1 MLSAESLF
9 LQPNSPMSRKYLTLL
24 FPFLL
29 TACADTA
36 DTDGLNRSSWNAD
49 STGYVALNIC
59 LPATG
64 GAGMRASSDGT
75 LTEGEKKEYAVNDAT
90 LILFAGNNEEEALFE
105 GAYMVPARFT
115 TDGGTSQVTVSSR
128 VTRKIRQVENGNVY
142 AYVILNGIGAGVVD
156 TEDGAATDDIQHTA
170 LTVKTKDGTV
180 TLSRQTPVTFR
191 KFLQYVTDATD
202 TRRGFLMTNAPLY
215 NTAAGTNTV
224 QTLSRIAPDRIKLTP
239 EEAEGEAATEV
250 YVERVMAKVSLVD
263 GRDKAK
269 RQYSVTNDAGH
280 TTTYKVELKNWVL
293 DNTNR
298 SAYLTRH
305 ATTADFKT
313 WAGLKNV
320 KAAATRFIGAM
331 PVATTGDYKTFV
343 RTHWAKDVNYD
354 KNVHPADM
362 SRLGD
367 GNEAAVNGALGSDNP
382 QYCFENTFDVERM
395 TVDNTTRAILAA
407 QFVEDGKTTPADLY
421 LYDNDTTTL
430 ANAANMKADI
440 TAAINAMAVVKAR
453 GKATDLTFEE
463 VNAHLKRVKSFTI
476 GSVSY
481 TADATDAAVLKVFN
495 PVYSNIG
502 DINIYKDGMVYYQI
516 RVKHFGDDLTP
527 WNRGEAKVTT
537 TDTYPVVNRD
547 ANYLGRY
554 GILRNNWYELNVATV
569 NRLGYP
575 AIPPL
580 TDKPDDLLNEYISVK
595 VNIQPWVKKG
605 KEIVLQ

>member
-1 MLSAESLF
+1 
-9 LQPNSPMSRKYLTLL
+9 MSHKYLTLL

-29 TACADTA
+29 TACADT
-36 DTDGLNRSSWNAD
+36 DGLNGSSWNAD

-64 GAGMRASSDGT
+64 GAGMRASSSDGT
-75 LTEGEKKEYAVNDAT
+75 LTDGEKKEYAVNDAT
-90 LILFAGNNEEEALFE
+90 LVLFAGNNEEEALFE

-115 TDGGTSQVTVSSR
+115 TNGSTSQVTVSSR
-128 VTRKIRQVENGNVY
+128 VTRKIRQVEHGNVY
-142 AYVILNGIGAGVVD
+142 AYVILNGIGVGVVD
-156 TEDGAATDDIQHTA
+156 TEDGAATDDVQHTA

-180 TLSRQTPVTFR
+180 TLSRQAPVTFR

-215 NTAAGTNTV
+215 DKGTNTV
-224 QTLSRIAPDRIKLTP
+224 QTLSLIDPGRIKLTP

-263 GRDKAK
+263 GRDAAK
-269 RQYSVTNDAGH
+269 CQYSVTNDEGH
-280 TTTYKVELKNWVL
+280 KTTYNVELKNWVL

-305 ATTADFKT
+305 ATTADFTT

-320 KAAATRFIGAM
+320 KANATRFIGATA
-331 PVATTGDYKTFV
+331 VATTGDYQNFV

-354 KNVHPADM
+354 KNVHPTDIN
-362 SRLGD
+362 RLSD

-395 TVDNTTRAILAA
+395 TIDNTTRAILAA
-407 QFVEDGKTTPADLY
+407 QFVEEGKASADLY

-430 ANAANMKADI
+430 ANAANMTDDI
-440 TAAINAMAVVKAR
+440 TDAINAMEVVKAR
-453 GKATDLTFEE
+453 GTATDLTFEE
-463 VNAHLKRVKSFTI
+463 VNAHLRRVKSFTI

-481 TADATDAAVLKVFN
+481 AADATDAAVLKVFN
-495 PVYSNIG
+495 TVYSNIG

-554 GILRNNWYELNVATV
+554 GILRNNWYELSVATV

>member
-1 MLSAESLF
+1 
-9 LQPNSPMSRKYLTLL
+9 MSRKYLTLL

-29 TACADTA
+29 TACADNA
-36 DTDGLNRSSWNAD
+36 DTDGLNKSLWNAD

-64 GAGMRASSDGT
+64 GAGMRATSSDGT

-90 LILFAGNNEEEALFE
+90 LVLFAGNNEEEALFE

-156 TEDGAATDDIQHTA
+156 TEDGAATDDVQHTA

-191 KFLQYVTDATD
+191 KFQQYVTDATD
-202 TRRGFLMTNAPLY
+202 TRHGFLMTNAPLY

-224 QTLSRIAPDRIKLTP
+224 QTLSLIAPERIKLTP
-239 EEAEGEAATEV
+239 EEAREAATEV

-263 GRDKAK
+263 GREATK
-269 RQYSVTNDAGH
+269 RQYSVTNDAGT
-280 TTTYKVELKNWVL
+280 TTTYHVELKNWVL

-320 KAAATRFIGAM
+320 KAAATRFIGAT
-331 PVATTGDYKTFV
+331 PVATTGDYRTFV

-354 KNVHPADM
+354 KNVHPAG
-362 SRLGD
+362 RLGD
-367 GNEAAVNGALGSDNP
+367 GNEAAVNGALGTDNP

-395 TVDNTTRAILAA
+395 TIDNTTRAILAA
-407 QFVEDGKTTPADLY
+407 QFVENGKKPADLY

-430 ANAANMKADI
+430 ANTANMTADI
-440 TAAINAMAVVKAR
+440 MAAINAMEVVKAR
-453 GKATDLTFEE
+453 GTASDVAFEE

-476 GSVSY
+476 GGVSY
-481 TADATDAAVLKVFN
+481 AANATDAAVLKVFN
-495 PVYSNIG
+495 TVYSNIG

-580 TDKPDDLLNEYISVK
+580 TDKPDDLLNEYISVI

>member
-1 MLSAESLF
+1 
-9 LQPNSPMSRKYLTLL
+9 MSHKYLTLL

-29 TACADTA
+29 TACADT
-36 DTDGLNRSSWNAD
+36 DGLSGSSWNAD

-75 LTEGEKKEYAVNDAT
+75 LTDGEKKEYAVNDAT

-115 TDGGTSQVTVSSR
+115 TNGGTSQVTVSSR

-170 LTVKTKDGTV
+170 LTVRTKDGTV

-191 KFLQYVTDATD
+191 KFQQYVTDATD

-215 NTAAGTNTV
+215 DKGTNTV
-224 QTLSRIAPDRIKLTP
+224 QTLSRIAPNRIKLTP
-239 EEAEGEAATEV
+239 EEAEREDATEV

-263 GRDKAK
+263 GRNDSK
-269 RQYSVTNDAGH
+269 RQSSVTNDAG
-280 TTTYKVELKNWVL
+280 TKTTYNVTLKNWVL

-313 WAGLKNV
+313 WAGLQNV
-320 KAAATRFIGAM
+320 KAAATRFVGATT
-331 PVATTGDYKTFV
+331 VATTGDYQKFV

-354 KNVHPADM
+354 KNVRPADM

-367 GNEAAVNGALGSDNP
+367 GNEAAVNGALGADNP

-395 TVDNTTRAILAA
+395 TIDNTTRAILAA
-407 QFVEDGKTTPADLY
+407 QFVEDGKAPADLY

-430 ANAANMKADI
+430 ANVANMKADI
-440 TAAINAMAVVKAR
+440 TAAINAMEVVKAR
-453 GKATDLTFEE
+453 GTATNLTFEA

-481 TADATDAAVLKVFN
+481 AADATDAAILKVFN
-495 PVYSNIG
+495 TVYSNIG

-595 VNIQPWVKKG
+595 VIIQPWVKKG

>member
-1 MLSAESLF
+1 
-9 LQPNSPMSRKYLTLL
+9 MSHKYLTLL

-29 TACADTA
+29 TACADT
-36 DTDGLNRSSWNAD
+36 DGLNNGPSWNAD

-64 GAGMRASSDGT
+64 GAGMRATSDGE

-90 LILFAGNNEEEALFE
+90 LVLFAGNNEEEALFE

-115 TDGGTSQVTVSSR
+115 TNGSTSQITVSSR
-128 VTRKIRQVENGNVY
+128 VTRKIRQVEHGNVY
-142 AYVILNGIGAGVVD
+142 AYVILNGIGTGVVD

-191 KFLQYVTDATD
+191 KFQQYVTDATD
-202 TRRGFLMTNAPLY
+202 TRHGFLMTNAPLY

-224 QTLSRIAPDRIKLTP
+224 QTLSLIAPERIKLTP
-239 EEAEGEAATEV
+239 EEAEREAATEV

-263 GRDKAK
+263 GRDATK
-269 RQYSVTNDAGH
+269 RQYSVTNDAGL
-280 TTTYKVELKNWVL
+280 TTTYNVELKNWVL

-313 WAGLKNV
+313 WAGLQNV
-320 KAAATRFIGAM
+320 KAAATRFIGAT
-331 PVATTGDYKTFV
+331 PVGTGDYQKFV

-354 KNVHPADM
+354 KNHPADM

-367 GNEAAVNGALGSDNP
+367 GNEAAVNGALGTDNP

-395 TVDNTTRAILAA
+395 TINNTTRAILAA
-407 QFVEDGKTTPADLY
+407 QFVEVGKAPADLY

-430 ANAANMKADI
+430 ANTANMKADI
-440 TAAINAMAVVKAR
+440 TAAINAMEVVKAR
-453 GKATDLTFEE
+453 GTATDLTFEE
-463 VNAHLKRVKSFTI
+463 VNAHLQRVKSFTI
-476 GSVSY
+476 GGVSY
-481 TADATDAAVLKVFN
+481 AANATDAAVLKVFN
-495 PVYSNIG
+495 TVYSNIG
-502 DINIYKDGMVYYQI
+502 DINIYKDGMAYYQI

-580 TDKPDDLLNEYISVK
+580 TDKPDDLLNEYISVI

>member
-1 MLSAESLF
+1 
-9 LQPNSPMSRKYLTLL
+9 MSHKYLTFL

-29 TACADTA
+29 TACADT
-36 DTDGLNRSSWNAD
+36 DGLNNGSSWNAD

-75 LTEGEKKEYAVNDAT
+75 LTDGEKKEYAVNDAT
-90 LILFAGNNEEEALFE
+90 LVLFAGNNEEEALFE

-115 TDGGTSQVTVSSR
+115 TDGSSSQVTVSSR
-128 VTRKIRQVENGNVY
+128 VTRKIRQVEHGNVY
-142 AYVILNGIGAGVVD
+142 AYVILNGISTGVVD

-191 KFLQYVTDATD
+191 KFQQYVIDATD
-202 TRRGFLMTNAPLY
+202 TRHGFLMTNAPLY
-215 NTAAGTNTV
+215 NTAAGTHTV
-224 QTLSRIAPDRIKLTP
+224 QTLSLIAPERIKLTP

-263 GRDKAK
+263 GRDAAK
-269 RQYSVTNDAGH
+269 RQYSVTNDAGR
-280 TTTYKVELKNWVL
+280 TTTYNVELKNWVL

-298 SAYLTRH
+298 STYLTRH

-313 WAGLKNV
+313 WAGLENV
-320 KAAATRFIGAM
+320 KANATRFIGATA
-331 PVATTGDYKTFV
+331 VATTGDYQTFV

-354 KNVHPADM
+354 KDVHPM

-367 GNEAAVNGALGSDNP
+367 GNEAAVNGALGADNP

-395 TVDNTTRAILAA
+395 TIDNTTRAILAA
-407 QFVEDGKTTPADLY
+407 QFVENGKKPADLY

-430 ANAANMKADI
+430 ANTANMKADI

-453 GKATDLTFEE
+453 GTATDVTFEE
-463 VNAHLKRVKSFTI
+463 VNAHLWHVKSFTI
-476 GSVSY
+476 GGVSY
-481 TADATDAAVLKVFN
+481 AANATDAAVLKVFN
-495 PVYSNIG
+495 TVYSNIG
-502 DINIYKDGMVYYQI
+502 DINIYKDGMAYYQI

-580 TDKPDDLLNEYISVK
+580 TDKPDDLLNEYISVI

>member
-1 MLSAESLF
+1 
-9 LQPNSPMSRKYLTLL
+9 MSHKYLTFL

-29 TACADTA
+29 TACADT
-36 DTDGLNRSSWNAD
+36 DGLNNGPSWNAD

-75 LTEGEKKEYAVNDAT
+75 LTDGEKKEYAVNDAT
-90 LILFAGNNEEEALFE
+90 LVLFAGNNEEEALFE
-105 GAYMVPARFT
+105 GAYMVPARFS
-115 TDGGTSQVTVSSR
+115 TDGSSSQITVSSR
-128 VTRKIRQVENGNVY
+128 VTRKIRQVEHGNVY
-142 AYVILNGIGAGVVD
+142 AYVILNGIGTGVVD

-191 KFLQYVTDATD
+191 KFQQYVTDATD
-202 TRRGFLMTNAPLY
+202 TRNGFLMTNAPLY

-224 QTLSRIAPDRIKLTP
+224 QTLSLIAPNRIKLTP
-239 EEAEGEAATEV
+239 EEAEREAATEV

-263 GRDKAK
+263 GRDAAK

-280 TTTYKVELKNWVL
+280 KTTYNVELKNWVL

-298 SAYLTRH
+298 STYLTRH

-320 KAAATRFIGAM
+320 KADATRFIGAT
-331 PVATTGDYKTFV
+331 PVGTGDYRTFV

-354 KNVHPADM
+354 YDKNVYPADM
-362 SRLGD
+362 NRLDD
-367 GNEAAVNGALGSDNP
+367 GNEAAVNGALGADNP

-395 TVDNTTRAILAA
+395 TIDNTTRAILAA
-407 QFVEDGKTTPADLY
+407 QFVEEGKKPADLY

-430 ANAANMKADI
+430 ANAANMTADI
-440 TAAINAMAVVKAR
+440 TAAINAMEVVKAR
-453 GKATDLTFEE
+453 GTATNLTFEE
-463 VNAHLKRVKSFTI
+463 VNAHLQRVKSFTI
-476 GSVSY
+476 GGESY
-481 TADATDAAVLKVFN
+481 AANATDAAVLKVFN
-495 PVYSNIG
+495 TVYSNIG
-502 DINIYKDGMVYYQI
+502 DINIYKDGMAYYQI

-580 TDKPDDLLNEYISVK
+580 TDKPDDLLNEYISVI

>member
-1 MLSAESLF
+1 
-9 LQPNSPMSRKYLTLL
+9 MSHKYLTLL

-29 TACADTA
+29 TACADT
-36 DTDGLNRSSWNAD
+36 DGLSGSSWNAD

-64 GAGMRASSDGT
+64 GAGMRAATSDGE

-90 LILFAGNNEEEALFE
+90 LVLFAGNNEEEALFE

-115 TDGGTSQVTVSSR
+115 TNGSTSQVTVSSR
-128 VTRKIRQVENGNVY
+128 VTRKIRQVERGNVY

-156 TEDGAATDDIQHTA
+156 TEDGAATDDVQHTA

-180 TLSRQTPVTFR
+180 TLSRQAPVTFR
-191 KFLQYVTDATD
+191 KFQQYVTDATD
-202 TRRGFLMTNAPLY
+202 TRHGFLMTNAPLY
-215 NTAAGTNTV
+215 NTAAGTHTV
-224 QTLSRIAPDRIKLTP
+224 QTLSLIAPNRIKLTP
-239 EEAEGEAATEV
+239 EEAEREAATEV

-263 GRDKAK
+263 GRDATK
-269 RQYSVTNDAGH
+269 RQYSVTNDASH
-280 TTTYKVELKNWVL
+280 KTTTYNVELKSWVL

-313 WAGLKNV
+313 WAELKNV
-320 KAAATRFIGAM
+320 KANATRFVGAT
-331 PVATTGDYKTFV
+331 PVATSGDYQKFF

-354 KNVHPADM
+354 NNVHPTDIN
-362 SRLGD
+362 RLSD
-367 GNEAAVNGALGSDNP
+367 GNEAAVNGALGIDKP

-395 TVDNTTRAILAA
+395 TIDNTTRAILAA
-407 QFVEDGKTTPADLY
+407 QFVEEGKASADLY

-430 ANAANMKADI
+430 ANVANMTDDI
-440 TAAINAMAVVKAR
+440 TAAINAMEVVKAR
-453 GKATDLTFEE
+453 GTATDLIFEE

-476 GSVSY
+476 DGDSY
-481 TADATDAAVLKVFN
+481 AADATDANVLKVFN
-495 PVYSNIG
+495 TVYSNIG

>member
-1 MLSAESLF
+1 M
-9 LQPNSPMSRKYLTLL
+9 PHKYLTLL

-29 TACADTA
+29 TACADT
-36 DTDGLNRSSWNAD
+36 DGLSGSSWNAD

-64 GAGMRASSDGT
+64 GAGMRATSDGT
-75 LTEGEKKEYAVNDAT
+75 LTDGEKKEYAVNDAT
-90 LILFAGNNEEEALFE
+90 LVLFAGNNEEEALFE
-105 GAYMVPARFT
+105 GAYIVPARFT
-115 TDGGTSQVTVSSR
+115 TNGSTSQVTVSSR
-128 VTRKIRQVENGNVY
+128 VTRKIRQVEQGNVY

-156 TEDGAATDDIQHTA
+156 TEDGAATDDVQHTA
-170 LTVKTKDGTV
+170 LTVRTKDGTV
-180 TLSRQTPVTFR
+180 TLSRQAPVTFR

-215 NTAAGTNTV
+215 DKGTNTV
-224 QTLSRIAPDRIKLTP
+224 QTLSLIDPGRIKLTP

-263 GRDKAK
+263 GRDAAK
-269 RQYSVTNDAGH
+269 RQYSVTNDAG
-280 TTTYKVELKNWVL
+280 TKTTYHVTLKNWVL

-320 KAAATRFIGAM
+320 KAAATRFVGAT
-331 PVATTGDYKTFV
+331 PVATTGDYQKFV

-354 KNVHPADM
+354 MNVHPTDIN
-362 SRLGD
+362 RLSD

-407 QFVEDGKTTPADLY
+407 QFVEDGKAAADLY

-430 ANAANMKADI
+430 ANVANMKADI

-453 GKATDLTFEE
+453 GTATDLIFEA

-481 TADATDAAVLKVFN
+481 AADATDAAVLKVFN
-495 PVYSNIG
+495 TVYSNIG
-502 DINIYKDGMVYYQI
+502 DINIYKNGMVYYQI

>member
-1 MLSAESLF
+1 
-9 LQPNSPMSRKYLTLL
+9 MSHKYLTLL

-29 TACADTA
+29 TACV
-36 DTDGLNRSSWNAD
+36 DTDGLNRSLWNAD

-75 LTEGEKKEYAVNDAT
+75 LTDGEKKEYAVNDAT
-90 LILFAGNNEEEALFE
+90 LVLFAGNNEEEALFE

-115 TDGGTSQVTVSSR
+115 TDGSTSQITVSSR
-128 VTRKIRQVENGNVY
+128 VTRKIRQVETGNVY

-180 TLSRQTPVTFR
+180 TLSRQAPVTFR

-215 NTAAGTNTV
+215 NNAAGTNTV
-224 QTLSRIAPDRIKLTP
+224 QTLSLIAPERIKLTP

-263 GRDKAK
+263 GRVAAK
-269 RQYSVTNDAGH
+269 QQYSVTNDAG
-280 TTTYKVELKNWVL
+280 TKTTYHVTLKSWVL

-320 KAAATRFIGAM
+320 TADATRFVGAT

-354 KNVHPADM
+354 KNVHPTDIN
-362 SRLGD
+362 RLSDGD
-367 GNEAAVNGALGSDNP
+367 EAAVNGALGSDNP

-407 QFVEDGKTTPADLY
+407 QFVEDGKAAADLY

-430 ANAANMKADI
+430 ANAATMTDDI
-440 TAAINAMAVVKAR
+440 TAAINAMEVVKAR
-453 GKATDLTFEE
+453 GTATDLIFEE
-463 VNAHLKRVKSFTI
+463 VNAHLWRVKSFTI
-476 GSVSY
+476 DGDSY
-481 TADATDAAVLKVFN
+481 TADATDAAILKVFN
-495 PVYSNIG
+495 TVYSNIG
-502 DINIYKDGMVYYQI
+502 DINIYKNGMVYYQI

-580 TDKPDDLLNEYISVK
+580 TDKPDDLLNEYISVI

>member
-1 MLSAESLF
+1 MF
-9 LQPNSPMSRKYLTLL
+9 HKYLTFL

-29 TACADTA
+29 TACADT
-36 DTDGLNRSSWNAD
+36 DGLNNGPSWNAD

-75 LTEGEKKEYAVNDAT
+75 LTDGEKKEYAVNDAT
-90 LILFAGNNEEEALFE
+90 LVLFAGNNEEEALFE
-105 GAYMVPARFT
+105 GAYMVPARFS
-115 TDGGTSQVTVSSR
+115 TDGSSSQVTVSSR
-128 VTRKIRQVENGNVY
+128 VTRKIRQVEHGNVY
-142 AYVILNGIGAGVVD
+142 AYVILNGISTGVVD

-191 KFLQYVTDATD
+191 KFQQYVTDATD
-202 TRRGFLMTNAPLY
+202 TRHGFLMTNAPLY
-215 NTAAGTNTV
+215 NTAAGTHTV
-224 QTLSRIAPDRIKLTP
+224 QTLSLIAPERIKLTP
-239 EEAEGEAATEV
+239 EEAREAATEV

-263 GRDKAK
+263 GRDAAK

-280 TTTYKVELKNWVL
+280 KTTYHVELKNWVL

-320 KAAATRFIGAM
+320 KADATPRFIGATT
-331 PVATTGDYKTFV
+331 VATTGDYRTFV

-354 KNVHPADM
+354 NVYPADM

-367 GNEAAVNGALGSDNP
+367 GNEAAVNGALGTDNP

-395 TVDNTTRAILAA
+395 TIDNTTRAILAA
-407 QFVEDGKTTPADLY
+407 QFVENGKKPADLY

-430 ANAANMKADI
+430 ANTTNMTADI
-440 TAAINAMAVVKAR
+440 TAAINAMEVVKAR
-453 GKATDLTFEE
+453 GTASDVAFEE
-463 VNAHLKRVKSFTI
+463 VNAHLRRVKSFTI
-476 GSVSY
+476 GGVPY
-481 TADATDAAVLKVFN
+481 AANATDAAILKVFN
-495 PVYSNIG
+495 TVYSNIG
-502 DINIYKDGMVYYQI
+502 DINIYKDGMAYYQI

-580 TDKPDDLLNEYISVK
+580 TDKPDDLLNEYISVI

>member
-1 MLSAESLF
+1 
-9 LQPNSPMSRKYLTLL
+9 MSRKYLTLL

-29 TACADTA
+29 TACADNA
-36 DTDGLNRSSWNAD
+36 DTDGLNKSLWNAD

-64 GAGMRASSDGT
+64 GAGMRATSSDGI

-90 LILFAGNNEEEALFE
+90 LVLFAGNNEEEALFE

-128 VTRKIRQVENGNVY
+128 VTRKIRQVEHGNVY
-142 AYVILNGIGAGVVD
+142 AYAILNGIGAGVVD
-156 TEDGAATDDIQHTA
+156 TEDGAATDDVQHTA

-180 TLSRQTPVTFR
+180 TLSRQAPVTFR

-224 QTLSRIAPDRIKLTP
+224 QTLSLIAPDRIKLTP
-239 EEAEGEAATEV
+239 EEAESEAATEV

-263 GRDKAK
+263 GRDHSK
-269 RQYSVTNDAGH
+269 RQYSVTNDAGT
-280 TTTYKVELKNWVL
+280 TTTYHVELKSWVL

-313 WAGLKNV
+313 WAGLQNV
-320 KAAATRFIGAM
+320 KAAATRFIGAT
-331 PVATTGDYKTFV
+331 PVGTGDYQKFV

-354 KNVHPADM
+354 KNVHSTDIN
-362 SRLGD
+362 RLSD
-367 GNEAAVNGALGSDNP
+367 GNEAAVNGALGANNP

-395 TVDNTTRAILAA
+395 TINNTTRAILAA
-407 QFVEDGKTTPADLY
+407 QFVEEGKKPADLY

-430 ANAANMKADI
+430 ANAANMTPDI
-440 TAAINAMAVVKAR
+440 TAAINAMEVVKAR
-453 GKATDLTFEE
+453 GTATDLIFEE
-463 VNAHLKRVKSFTI
+463 VNAHLRRVKSFTI
-476 GSVSY
+476 GDVSY
-481 TADATDAAVLKVFN
+481 AANATDAAVLKVFN
-495 PVYSNIG
+495 TVYSNIG

-580 TDKPDDLLNEYISVK
+580 TDKPDDLLNEYISVI

>member
-1 MLSAESLF
+1 
-9 LQPNSPMSRKYLTLL
+9 MSHKYLTLL

-29 TACADTA
+29 TACADT
-36 DTDGLNRSSWNAD
+36 DGLSGSSWNAD

-75 LTEGEKKEYAVNDAT
+75 LTDGEKKEYAVNDAT
-90 LILFAGNNEEEALFE
+90 LVLFAGNNEEEALFE

-128 VTRKIRQVENGNVY
+128 VTRKIRQVEHGNVY
-142 AYVILNGIGAGVVD
+142 AYVILNGIGTGVVD

-170 LTVKTKDGTV
+170 LTVRTKDGTV

-202 TRRGFLMTNAPLY
+202 TRHGFLMTNAPLY

-224 QTLSRIAPDRIKLTP
+224 QTLSLIAPDRIKLTP

-263 GRDKAK
+263 GRNDSK
-269 RQYSVTNDAGH
+269 RQYSVTNDAGKK
-280 TTTYKVELKNWVL
+280 TYNVTLKNWVL

-313 WAGLKNV
+313 WAGLQNV
-320 KAAATRFIGAM
+320 KAAATRFVGVT
-331 PVATTGDYKTFV
+331 PVATTGDYQKFV

-354 KNVHPADM
+354 KNVYPADM

-367 GNEAAVNGALGSDNP
+367 GNEAAVNGALGTDNP

-395 TVDNTTRAILAA
+395 TIDNTTRAILAA
-407 QFVEDGKTTPADLY
+407 QFVEDGKAAADLY

-430 ANAANMKADI
+430 ANAANMTDDI
-440 TAAINAMAVVKAR
+440 TDAINAMAVVKAR
-453 GKATDLTFEE
+453 GTATNLIFEA

-476 GSVSY
+476 DGDSY

-495 PVYSNIG
+495 TVYSNIG
-502 DINIYKDGMVYYQI
+502 DINIYKNGMVYYQI

-580 TDKPDDLLNEYISVK
+580 TNKPDDLLNEYISVK

>member
-1 MLSAESLF
+1 
-9 LQPNSPMSRKYLTLL
+9 MSRKYLTLL

-29 TACADTA
+29 TACADNA
-36 DTDGLNRSSWNAD
+36 DTDGLNGSSWNAD
-49 STGYVALNIC
+49 STGYVTLNIC

-64 GAGMRASSDGT
+64 GAGMRATSSDGT

-90 LILFAGNNEEEALFE
+90 LVLFAGNNEEEALFE

-142 AYVILNGIGAGVVD
+142 AYVILNGIGTGVVD
-156 TEDGAATDDIQHTA
+156 TEDGAATDDVQHTA

-180 TLSRQTPVTFR
+180 TLSRQAPVTFR
-191 KFLQYVTDATD
+191 KFQQYVTDATD

-215 NTAAGTNTV
+215 NTAAGTHTV
-224 QTLSRIAPDRIKLTP
+224 QTLSLIAPNRIKLTP

-263 GRDKAK
+263 GRDATK
-269 RQYSVTNDAGH
+269 RQYSVTNDAGTK
-280 TTTYKVELKNWVL
+280 TTTYNVTLKSWVL

-313 WAGLKNV
+313 WAELKNV
-320 KAAATRFIGAM
+320 KANAPRFIGAT
-331 PVATTGDYKTFV
+331 PVGTGDYEKFV

-354 KNVHPADM
+354 KYDKNVHSTDIN
-362 SRLGD
+362 RLSD
-367 GNEAAVNGALGSDNP
+367 GNEAAVNGALGANNP
-382 QYCFENTFDVERM
+382 QYCFENTFDVEHM

-407 QFVEDGKTTPADLY
+407 QFVEEGKAAADLY

-430 ANAANMKADI
+430 ANTTTMAADI
-440 TAAINAMAVVKAR
+440 TAAINAMEVVKAR
-453 GKATDLTFEE
+453 GTATKLIFED
-463 VNAHLKRVKSFTI
+463 VNAHLRRVKSFTI
-476 GSVSY
+476 GGVSY
-481 TADATDAAVLKVFN
+481 TADATDATVLKVFN
-495 PVYSNIG
+495 TVYSNIG
-502 DINIYKDGMVYYQI
+502 DINIYKNGMVYYQI

-580 TDKPDDLLNEYISVK
+580 TDKPDDLLNEYISVI

>member
-1 MLSAESLF
+1 
-9 LQPNSPMSRKYLTLL
+9 MSHKYITLL

-29 TACADTA
+29 TACADT
-36 DTDGLNRSSWNAD
+36 DGLNGSSWNAD

-75 LTEGEKKEYAVNDAT
+75 LTDGEKKEYAVNDAT
-90 LILFAGNNEEEALFE
+90 LVLFAGNNEEEALFE

-128 VTRKIRQVENGNVY
+128 VTRKIRQVEHGNVY

-180 TLSRQTPVTFR
+180 TLSRQAPVTFR

-215 NTAAGTNTV
+215 DKGTNTV
-224 QTLSRIAPDRIKLTP
+224 QTLSLIDPGRIKLTP

-263 GRDKAK
+263 GREHSKC
-269 RQYSVTNDAGH
+269 QYSVTNDAGDK
-280 TTTYKVELKNWVL
+280 TTYNVTLKNWVL

-320 KAAATRFIGAM
+320 RADATRFIGAM
-331 PVATTGDYKTFV
+331 TVATTGDYRTFV

-367 GNEAAVNGALGSDNP
+367 GNEAAVNGALGADNP

-395 TVDNTTRAILAA
+395 TIDNTTRAILAA
-407 QFVEDGKTTPADLY
+407 QFVEDGKASADLY

-430 ANAANMKADI
+430 ANTANMTDDI

-453 GKATDLTFEE
+453 GMATDVTFET

-481 TADATDAAVLKVFN
+481 AADATDAAVLKVFN
-495 PVYSNIG
+495 TVYSNIG
-502 DINIYKDGMVYYQI
+502 DINIYKNGMVYYQI

>member
-1 MLSAESLF
+1 
-9 LQPNSPMSRKYLTLL
+9 MSHKYLTFL

-29 TACADTA
+29 TACADT
-36 DTDGLNRSSWNAD
+36 DGLNNGPSWNAD

-64 GAGMRASSDGT
+64 DAGMRASSDGT
-75 LTEGEKKEYAVNDAT
+75 LTDGEKKEYAVNDAT
-90 LILFAGNNEEEALFE
+90 LVLFAGDNEEEALFE

-115 TDGGTSQVTVSSR
+115 TNGSTSQITVSSR
-128 VTRKIRQVENGNVY
+128 VTRKIRQVEHGNVY
-142 AYVILNGIGAGVVD
+142 AYVILNGISTGVVD

-191 KFLQYVTDATD
+191 KFQQYVTDATD
-202 TRRGFLMTNAPLY
+202 TQHGFLMTNAPLY

-224 QTLSRIAPDRIKLTP
+224 QTLSLIAPNRIKLTP
-239 EEAEGEAATEV
+239 EEAEREAATEV
-250 YVERVMAKVSLVD
+250 YVERVMAKVCLVD
-263 GRDKAK
+263 GRDAAK
-269 RQYSVTNDAGH
+269 RQYSVTNDASR
-280 TTTYKVELKNWVL
+280 TTYNVELKNWVL

-320 KAAATRFIGAM
+320 KADATPRFIGATK
-331 PVATTGDYKTFV
+331 VATMGDYQTFV

-354 KNVHPADM
+354 KNVYSADM

-367 GNEAAVNGALGSDNP
+367 GNEAAVNGALGTDNP

-395 TVDNTTRAILAA
+395 TIDNTTRAILAA
-407 QFVEDGKTTPADLY
+407 QFVENGKKPADLY

-430 ANAANMKADI
+430 ANVANMTADI

-453 GKATDLTFEE
+453 GTATNLTFEE
-463 VNAHLKRVKSFTI
+463 VNAHLWHVKSFTI
-476 GSVSY
+476 GGESY
-481 TADATDAAVLKVFN
+481 AANATDAAVLKVFN
-495 PVYSNIG
+495 TVYSNIG
-502 DINIYKDGMVYYQI
+502 DINIYKDGMAYYQI

-580 TDKPDDLLNEYISVK
+580 TDKPDDLLNEYISVI

>member
-1 MLSAESLF
+1 
-9 LQPNSPMSRKYLTLL
+9 MSHKYLTFL

-29 TACADTA
+29 TACADT
-36 DTDGLNRSSWNAD
+36 DGLSGSSWNAD

-75 LTEGEKKEYAVNDAT
+75 LTDGEKKEYAVNDAT
-90 LILFAGNNEEEALFE
+90 LVLFAGNNEEEALFE

-115 TDGGTSQVTVSSR
+115 ANGSTSQITVSSR

-170 LTVKTKDGTV
+170 LTVRTKDGTV

-202 TRRGFLMTNAPLY
+202 TRHGFLMTNAPLY

-224 QTLSRIAPDRIKLTP
+224 QTLSRIAPERIKLTP

-250 YVERVMAKVSLVD
+250 FVERVMAKVSLVD
-263 GRDKAK
+263 GRVKAK
-269 RQYSVTNDAGH
+269 RQYSVTNDAGKK
-280 TTTYKVELKNWVL
+280 TYNVTLKNWVL

-320 KAAATRFIGAM
+320 KADATRFIGATT
-331 PVATTGDYKTFV
+331 VATTGDYRTFV
-343 RTHWAKDVNYD
+343 RTHWAKDVNYYD
-354 KNVHPADM
+354 KNVYPADM
-362 SRLGD
+362 NRLGD
-367 GNEAAVNGALGSDNP
+367 GNEAAVNGALGADNP

-395 TVDNTTRAILAA
+395 TIDNTTRAILAA
-407 QFVEDGKTTPADLY
+407 QFVEQGKAAADLY

-430 ANAANMKADI
+430 ANAANMKDDI

-453 GKATDLTFEE
+453 GTATDVTFET
-463 VNAHLKRVKSFTI
+463 VNDHLRRVKSFTI
-476 GSVSY
+476 GGVSY
-481 TADATDAAVLKVFN
+481 AANATDAAVLKVFN
-495 PVYSNIG
+495 TVYSNIG
-502 DINIYKDGMVYYQI
+502 DINIYKNGMAYYQI

>member
-1 MLSAESLF
+1 
-9 LQPNSPMSRKYLTLL
+9 MSHKYLTLL

-29 TACADTA
+29 TACADT
-36 DTDGLNRSSWNAD
+36 DGLNGSSWNAD

-64 GAGMRASSDGT
+64 GAGMRASSSDGT
-75 LTEGEKKEYAVNDAT
+75 LTDGEKKEYAVNDAT
-90 LILFAGNNEEEALFE
+90 LVLFAGNNEEEALFE

-115 TDGGTSQVTVSSR
+115 TDGSTSQVTVSSR
-128 VTRKIRQVENGNVY
+128 VTRKIRQVEHGNVY

-156 TEDGAATDDIQHTA
+156 TEDGAATDDVQHTA

-180 TLSRQTPVTFR
+180 TLSRQAPVTFR

-202 TRRGFLMTNAPLY
+202 TRHGFLMTNAPLY
-215 NTAAGTNTV
+215 DKGTNTV
-224 QTLSRIAPDRIKLTP
+224 QTLSLIDPERIKLTP

-263 GRDKAK
+263 GRNDSK
-269 RQYSVTNDAGH
+269 RQYSVTNDLGH
-280 TTTYKVELKNWVL
+280 KTTYNVTLKNWVL

-320 KAAATRFIGAM
+320 RADATRFIGATK
-331 PVATTGDYKTFV
+331 VATTGDYQKFV

-354 KNVHPADM
+354 KNVHPADIN
-362 SRLGD
+362 RLSD
-367 GNEAAVNGALGSDNP
+367 GNEAAVNGALGTDNP

-395 TVDNTTRAILAA
+395 TIDNTTRAILAA
-407 QFVEDGKTTPADLY
+407 QFVEEGKAPADLY

-430 ANAANMKADI
+430 ANVATMKADI
-440 TAAINAMAVVKAR
+440 TAAINAMAVVKAH
-453 GKATDLTFEE
+453 GTATDLIFED
-463 VNAHLKRVKSFTI
+463 VNAHLRRVKSFTI
-476 GSVSY
+476 GGVSY
-481 TADATDAAVLKVFN
+481 TADATDAAILKVFN
-495 PVYSNIG
+495 TVYSNIG
-502 DINIYKDGMVYYQI
+502 DINIYKNGMVYYQI

>member
-1 MLSAESLF
+1 
-9 LQPNSPMSRKYLTLL
+9 MSHKYLTLL

-29 TACADTA
+29 TACADT
-36 DTDGLNRSSWNAD
+36 DGLSGSSWNAD

-64 GAGMRASSDGT
+64 GAGMRASSSDGT
-75 LTEGEKKEYAVNDAT
+75 LTDGEKKEYAVNDAT

-128 VTRKIRQVENGNVY
+128 VTRKIRQVEHGNVY

-215 NTAAGTNTV
+215 DKGTNTV

-263 GRDKAK
+263 GRDATKC
-269 RQYSVTNDAGH
+269 QYSVTNDAGKK
-280 TTTYKVELKNWVL
+280 TTYNVELKNWVL

-320 KAAATRFIGAM
+320 RADVTRFVGATT
-331 PVATTGDYKTFV
+331 VATTGDYRTFV

-354 KNVHPADM
+354 VYPADM

-367 GNEAAVNGALGSDNP
+367 GNEAAVNGALGTDNP

-395 TVDNTTRAILAA
+395 TIDNTTRAILAA
-407 QFVEDGKTTPADLY
+407 QFVEEGKAAADLY

-430 ANAANMKADI
+430 ANVANMKADI
-440 TAAINAMAVVKAR
+440 TAAINAMEVVKAR
-453 GKATDLTFEE
+453 GTATDLTFEA

-481 TADATDAAVLKVFN
+481 TADATDAAILKVFN
-495 PVYSNIG
+495 TVYSNIG

>member
-1 MLSAESLF
+1 
-9 LQPNSPMSRKYLTLL
+9 MSRKYLTLL

-75 LTEGEKKEYAVNDAT
+75 LTDGEKKEYAVNDAT
-90 LILFAGNNEEEALFE
+90 LVLFAGNNEEEALFE
-105 GAYMVPARFT
+105 GAYMVPARFST
-115 TDGGTSQVTVSSR
+115 NGSTSQVTVSSR
-128 VTRKIRQVENGNVY
+128 VTRKIRQVEHGNVY

-156 TEDGAATDDIQHTA
+156 TEDGAATDDVQHTA

-180 TLSRQTPVTFR
+180 TLSRQAPVTFR
-191 KFLQYVTDATD
+191 KFQQYVTDATD

-215 NTAAGTNTV
+215 NTAAGTHTV
-224 QTLSRIAPDRIKLTP
+224 QTLSLIDPNRIKLTP
-239 EEAEGEAATEV
+239 EEAEREAATEV

-263 GRDKAK
+263 GRVDSK
-269 RQYSVTNDAGH
+269 RQYSVTNDAGTK
-280 TTTYKVELKNWVL
+280 TTTYNVTLKSWVL

-320 KAAATRFIGAM
+320 KAAATRFVGAT
-331 PVATTGDYKTFV
+331 PVATTGDYQKFV

-354 KNVHPADM
+354 KNVYPADM

-367 GNEAAVNGALGSDNP
+367 GNEAAVNGALGADNP

-395 TVDNTTRAILAA
+395 TANNTTRAILAA
-407 QFVEDGKTTPADLY
+407 QFVENGKAAADLY

-430 ANAANMKADI
+430 ANVATMTDDI
-440 TAAINAMAVVKAR
+440 TAAINAMEVVKAR
-453 GKATDLTFEE
+453 GTATDLIFEE
-463 VNAHLKRVKSFTI
+463 VNAHLRRVKSFTI

-481 TADATDAAVLKVFN
+481 AADATDAAVLKVFN
-495 PVYSNIG
+495 TVYSNIG
-502 DINIYKDGMVYYQI
+502 DINIYKNGMVYYQI

>member
-1 MLSAESLF
+1 
-9 LQPNSPMSRKYLTLL
+9 MSHKYLTLL

-29 TACADTA
+29 TACADT
-36 DTDGLNRSSWNAD
+36 DGLSGSSWNAD

-64 GAGMRASSDGT
+64 GAGMRATSSDGT

-90 LILFAGNNEEEALFE
+90 LVLFAGNNEEEALFE

-128 VTRKIRQVENGNVY
+128 VTRKIRQVEHGNVY
-142 AYVILNGIGAGVVD
+142 AYVILNGISTGVVD

-202 TRRGFLMTNAPLY
+202 TRHGFLMTNAPLY
-215 NTAAGTNTV
+215 NTAAGTHTV
-224 QTLSRIAPDRIKLTP
+224 QTLSLIAPNRIKLTP
-239 EEAEGEAATEV
+239 EEAREAATEV

-263 GRDKAK
+263 GRDAAK
-269 RQYSVTNDAGH
+269 RQYSVTNDAGR
-280 TTTYKVELKNWVL
+280 TTTYNVELKNWVL

-320 KAAATRFIGAM
+320 KADATRFIGAT
-331 PVATTGDYKTFV
+331 PVATTGDYQKFV

-354 KNVHPADM
+354 VHSTDIN
-362 SRLGD
+362 RLSD
-367 GNEAAVNGALGSDNP
+367 GNEAAVNGALGANNP

-395 TVDNTTRAILAA
+395 TIDNTTRAILAA
-407 QFVEDGKTTPADLY
+407 QFVEEGKAAADLY

-430 ANAANMKADI
+430 ANAATMTDDI
-440 TAAINAMAVVKAR
+440 TAAINAMEVVKAR
-453 GKATDLTFEE
+453 GTATDLTFEE
-463 VNAHLKRVKSFTI
+463 VNAHLRRVKSFTI
-476 GSVSY
+476 GDVPY
-481 TADATDAAVLKVFN
+481 AANATDAAVLKVFN
-495 PVYSNIG
+495 TVYSNIG
-502 DINIYKDGMVYYQI
+502 DINIYKNGMVYYQI

>member
-1 MLSAESLF
+1 
-9 LQPNSPMSRKYLTLL
+9 MSHKYLTFL

-29 TACADTA
+29 TACADT
-36 DTDGLNRSSWNAD
+36 DGLNNGPSWNAD

-75 LTEGEKKEYAVNDAT
+75 LTDGEKKEYAVNDAT
-90 LILFAGNNEEEALFE
+90 LVLFAGDNEEEALFE

-115 TDGGTSQVTVSSR
+115 TDGSASQITVSSR
-128 VTRKIRQVENGNVY
+128 VTRKIRQVEHGNVY
-142 AYVILNGIGAGVVD
+142 AYVILNGISTGVVD
-156 TEDGAATDDIQHTA
+156 TEDGAATDDVQHTA

-180 TLSRQTPVTFR
+180 TLSRQAPVTFR
-191 KFLQYVTDATD
+191 KFQQYVTDATD

-215 NTAAGTNTV
+215 NTAAGTHTV
-224 QTLSRIAPDRIKLTP
+224 QTLSLIAPNRIKLTP
-239 EEAEGEAATEV
+239 EEAEREAATEV

-263 GRDKAK
+263 GRDATK
-269 RQYSVTNDAGH
+269 RQYSVTNDAGKK
-280 TTTYKVELKNWVL
+280 TIYNVTLKNWVL

-298 SAYLTRH
+298 STYLTRH

-313 WAGLKNV
+313 WSGLKNV
-320 KAAATRFIGAM
+320 KADAMRFIGATK
-331 PVATTGDYKTFV
+331 VATTGDYQTFV

-354 KNVHPADM
+354 KNVD
-362 SRLGD
+362 STDINRLGD
-367 GNEAAVNGALGSDNP
+367 GNEAAVNGMLGSDNP

-395 TVDNTTRAILAA
+395 TIDNTTRAILAA
-407 QFVEDGKTTPADLY
+407 QFVEEGKKPADLY

-430 ANAANMKADI
+430 ANVANMKADI
-440 TAAINAMAVVKAR
+440 TAAINAMEVVKAR
-453 GKATDLTFEE
+453 GTATNLIFEE
-463 VNAHLKRVKSFTI
+463 VNAHLRRVKSFTI

-481 TADATDAAVLKVFN
+481 AANATDAAVLKVFN
-495 PVYSNIG
+495 TVYSNIG

-580 TDKPDDLLNEYISVK
+580 TDKPDDLLNEYISVI

>member
-1 MLSAESLF
+1 
-9 LQPNSPMSRKYLTLL
+9 MSHKYLTFL

-29 TACADTA
+29 TACADT
-36 DTDGLNRSSWNAD
+36 DGLNGPSWNAD

-75 LTEGEKKEYAVNDAT
+75 LTDGEKKEYAVNDAT
-90 LILFAGNNEEEALFE
+90 LVLFAGNNEEEALFE

-115 TDGGTSQVTVSSR
+115 TNGSTSQVTVSSR
-128 VTRKIRQVENGNVY
+128 VTRKIRQVEHGNVY

-170 LTVKTKDGTV
+170 LTVRTKDGTV

-202 TRRGFLMTNAPLY
+202 TRHGFLMTNAPLY

-224 QTLSRIAPDRIKLTP
+224 QTLSRIAPERIKLTP

-250 YVERVMAKVSLVD
+250 FVERVMAKVSLVD
-263 GRDKAK
+263 GRVKAK
-269 RQYSVTNDAGH
+269 RQYSVTNDAGKK
-280 TTTYKVELKNWVL
+280 TYNVTLKNWVL

-320 KAAATRFIGAM
+320 KADATRFIGATT
-331 PVATTGDYKTFV
+331 VATTGDYRTFV
-343 RTHWAKDVNYD
+343 RTHWAKDVNYYD
-354 KNVHPADM
+354 KNVYPADM
-362 SRLGD
+362 NRLGD
-367 GNEAAVNGALGSDNP
+367 GNEAAVNGALGADNP

-395 TVDNTTRAILAA
+395 TIDNTTRAILAA
-407 QFVEDGKTTPADLY
+407 QFVEQGKAAADLY

-430 ANAANMKADI
+430 ANAANMKDDI
-440 TAAINAMAVVKAR
+440 TDAINAMAVVKAR
-453 GKATDLTFEE
+453 GTATDVTFET
-463 VNAHLKRVKSFTI
+463 VNDHLRRVKSFTI
-476 GSVSY
+476 GGVSY
-481 TADATDAAVLKVFN
+481 AANATDAAVLKVFN
-495 PVYSNIG
+495 TVYSNIG
-502 DINIYKDGMVYYQI
+502 DINIYKNGMAYYQI

>member
-1 MLSAESLF
+1 
-9 LQPNSPMSRKYLTLL
+9 MSHKYLTFL

-29 TACADTA
+29 TACADT
-36 DTDGLNRSSWNAD
+36 DGLNNGPSWNAD

-75 LTEGEKKEYAVNDAT
+75 LTDGEKKEYAVNDAT
-90 LILFAGNNEEEALFE
+90 LVLFAGNNEEEALFE
-105 GAYMVPARFT
+105 GAYMVPARFS
-115 TDGGTSQVTVSSR
+115 TDGSSSQVTVSSR
-128 VTRKIRQVENGNVY
+128 VTRKIRQVEHGNVY
-142 AYVILNGIGAGVVD
+142 AYVILNGICTGVVD

-191 KFLQYVTDATD
+191 KFQQYVTDATD
-202 TRRGFLMTNAPLY
+202 TRHGFLITNAPLY
-215 NTAAGTNTV
+215 NTAAGTHTV
-224 QTLSRIAPDRIKLTP
+224 QTLSLIAPDRIKLTP
-239 EEAEGEAATEV
+239 EEAREAATEV

-263 GRDKAK
+263 GREATK
-269 RQYSVTNDAGH
+269 RQYSVTNDAGL
-280 TTTYKVELKNWVL
+280 TTTYNVELKNWVL

-320 KAAATRFIGAM
+320 KADATRFIGETK
-331 PVATTGDYKTFV
+331 VATTGGDYQKFV

-354 KNVHPADM
+354 KNVYPADM

-367 GNEAAVNGALGSDNP
+367 GNEAAVNGALGTDNP

-395 TVDNTTRAILAA
+395 TIDNTTRAILAA
-407 QFVEDGKTTPADLY
+407 QFVEEGKAPADLY

-430 ANAANMKADI
+430 ANTADMTANI
-440 TAAINAMAVVKAR
+440 TAAINAMEVVKAR
-453 GKATDLTFEE
+453 GTASDVAFEE

-476 GSVSY
+476 GGVSY
-481 TADATDAAVLKVFN
+481 AANATDAAVLQVFN
-495 PVYSNIG
+495 TVYSNIG
-502 DINIYKDGMVYYQI
+502 DINIYKNGMVYYQI

-580 TDKPDDLLNEYISVK
+580 TDKPDDLLNEYISVI

>member
-1 MLSAESLF
+1 
-9 LQPNSPMSRKYLTLL
+9 MSHKYLTLL

-29 TACADTA
+29 TACADT
-36 DTDGLNRSSWNAD
+36 DGLSGSSWNAD

-75 LTEGEKKEYAVNDAT
+75 LTDGEKKEYAVNDAT

-128 VTRKIRQVENGNVY
+128 VTRKIRQVEHGNVY

-180 TLSRQTPVTFR
+180 TLSRQAPVTFR

-215 NTAAGTNTV
+215 DKGTNTV
-224 QTLSRIAPDRIKLTP
+224 QTLSLIDPNRIKLTP
-239 EEAEGEAATEV
+239 EEAEREAATEV

-263 GRDKAK
+263 GRDHSKC
-269 RQYSVTNDAGH
+269 QYSVTNDAGKK
-280 TTTYKVELKNWVL
+280 TTYHVTLKNWVL

-320 KAAATRFIGAM
+320 KADAMRFIGATQ
-331 PVATTGDYKTFV
+331 VATTGDYQTFV

-354 KNVHPADM
+354 KNDPADM
-362 SRLGD
+362 SRLSD
-367 GNEAAVNGALGSDNP
+367 GNEAAVNGMLGTDNP

-407 QFVEDGKTTPADLY
+407 QFVEEGKVSADLY

-440 TAAINAMAVVKAR
+440 TAAINAMAVVKAC
-453 GKATDLTFEE
+453 GTATNLIFED

-476 GSVSY
+476 GSDSY
-481 TADATDAAVLKVFN
+481 TADATDAAVLQVFN
-495 PVYSNIG
+495 TVYSNIG

-595 VNIQPWVKKG
+595 VIIQPWVKKG

>member
-1 MLSAESLF
+1 
-9 LQPNSPMSRKYLTLL
+9 MSHKYLTFL

-29 TACADTA
+29 TACADT
-36 DTDGLNRSSWNAD
+36 DGLNNGSSWNAD

-59 LPATG
+59 LPTTG

-75 LTEGEKKEYAVNDAT
+75 LTDGEKKEYAVNDAT
-90 LILFAGNNEEEALFE
+90 LVLFAGNNEEEALFE

-115 TDGGTSQVTVSSR
+115 TDGSSSQVTVSSR

-142 AYVILNGIGAGVVD
+142 AYVILNGIGTGVVD

-191 KFLQYVTDATD
+191 KFQQYVIDATD
-202 TRRGFLMTNAPLY
+202 TRNGFLMTNAPLY
-215 NTAAGTNTV
+215 NTAAGTHTV
-224 QTLSRIAPDRIKLTP
+224 QTLSLIAPDRIKLTP
-239 EEAEGEAATEV
+239 EEAREAATEV

-263 GRDKAK
+263 GREATK
-269 RQYSVTNDAGH
+269 RQYSVTNDAGL
-280 TTTYKVELKNWVL
+280 TTTYHVELKNWAL

-298 SAYLTRH
+298 SAYLTRN

-320 KAAATRFIGAM
+320 KADATRFIGATK
-331 PVATTGDYKTFV
+331 VATTGDYQFV

-354 KNVHPADM
+354 ENVHPADM

-367 GNEAAVNGALGSDNP
+367 GNEAAVNGALGTDNP

-395 TVDNTTRAILAA
+395 TIDNTTRAILAA
-407 QFVEDGKTTPADLY
+407 QFVENGKKPADLY

-430 ANAANMKADI
+430 ANVANMKADI
-440 TAAINAMAVVKAR
+440 TAAINAMTVVKAC
-453 GKATDLTFEE
+453 GTATNLIFEE

-476 GSVSY
+476 GGVSY
-481 TADATDAAVLKVFN
+481 AANATDAAVLKVFN
-495 PVYSNIG
+495 TVYSNIG
-502 DINIYKDGMVYYQI
+502 DINIYKNGMVYYQI

-580 TDKPDDLLNEYISVK
+580 TDKPDDLLNEYISVI

>member
-1 MLSAESLF
+1 M
-9 LQPNSPMSRKYLTLL
+9 PHKYLTLL

-29 TACADTA
+29 TACADT
-36 DTDGLNRSSWNAD
+36 DGLNNGPSWNAD

-75 LTEGEKKEYAVNDAT
+75 LTDGEKKEYAVNDAT
-90 LILFAGNNEEEALFE
+90 LVLFAGNNEEEALFE

-115 TDGGTSQVTVSSR
+115 TNGSTSQVTVSSR
-128 VTRKIRQVENGNVY
+128 VTRKIRQVEHGNVY
-142 AYVILNGIGAGVVD
+142 AYVILNGIGTGVVD

-191 KFLQYVTDATD
+191 KFQQYVTDATD
-202 TRRGFLMTNAPLY
+202 TRHGFLMTNAPLY
-215 NTAAGTNTV
+215 NTAAGTHTV
-224 QTLSRIAPDRIKLTP
+224 QTLSLIAPERIKLTP
-239 EEAEGEAATEV
+239 EEAREAATEV

-263 GRDKAK
+263 GRDAAK

-280 TTTYKVELKNWVL
+280 KTTYHVELKNWVL

-320 KAAATRFIGAM
+320 KADATRFIGATT
-331 PVATTGDYKTFV
+331 VATAGDYRTFF

-367 GNEAAVNGALGSDNP
+367 GNEAAVNGALGADNP

-395 TVDNTTRAILAA
+395 TINNTTRAILAA
-407 QFVEDGKTTPADLY
+407 QFVEVGKAPADLY

-430 ANAANMKADI
+430 ANVANMPAAI
-440 TAAINAMAVVKAR
+440 TAAINAMEVVKAR
-453 GKATDLTFEE
+453 GTAGDVAFEE
-463 VNAHLKRVKSFTI
+463 VNAHLWHVKSFTI
-476 GSVSY
+476 GGVPY
-481 TADATDAAVLKVFN
+481 AANATDAAILKVFN
-495 PVYSNIG
+495 TVYSNIG

>member
-1 MLSAESLF
+1 
-9 LQPNSPMSRKYLTLL
+9 MSHKYLTLL

-29 TACADTA
+29 TACADT
-36 DTDGLNRSSWNAD
+36 DGLSGSSWNAD

-64 GAGMRASSDGT
+64 GAGMRASSSDGT
-75 LTEGEKKEYAVNDAT
+75 LTDGEKKEYAVNDAT

-115 TDGGTSQVTVSSR
+115 TDGSTSQVTVSSR
-128 VTRKIRQVENGNVY
+128 VTRKIRQVEHGNVY

-156 TEDGAATDDIQHTA
+156 TEDGAATDDVQHTA
-170 LTVKTKDGTV
+170 LTVRTKDGTV
-180 TLSRQTPVTFR
+180 TLSRQAPVTFR

-215 NTAAGTNTV
+215 DKGTNTV
-224 QTLSRIAPDRIKLTP
+224 QTLSLIDPNRIKLTP

-263 GRDKAK
+263 SREHSKC
-269 RQYSVTNDAGH
+269 QYSVTNDAG
-280 TTTYKVELKNWVL
+280 TKTTYNVTLKNWVL

-320 KAAATRFIGAM
+320 KATATRFIGATT
-331 PVATTGDYKTFV
+331 VATTGDYRTFV

-362 SRLGD
+362 SRLVD
-367 GNEAAVNGALGSDNP
+367 GNEAAVNGALGADNP

-395 TVDNTTRAILAA
+395 TIDNTTRAILAA
-407 QFVEDGKTTPADLY
+407 QFVEEGKAAADLY

-430 ANAANMKADI
+430 ANVANMTDDI
-440 TAAINAMAVVKAR
+440 TTAINAMAVVKAR
-453 GKATDLTFEE
+453 GTATNLIFEA

-481 TADATDAAVLKVFN
+481 AADATDAAVLKVFN
-495 PVYSNIG
+495 TVYSNIG

>member
-1 MLSAESLF
+1 
-9 LQPNSPMSRKYLTLL
+9 MSRKYLTLL

-29 TACADTA
+29 TACADNA
-36 DTDGLNRSSWNAD
+36 DTDGLNGSSWNAD

-64 GAGMRASSDGT
+64 GAGMRATSSDGT

-90 LILFAGNNEEEALFE
+90 LVLFAGNNEEEALFE

-128 VTRKIRQVENGNVY
+128 VTRKIRQVEHGNVY
-142 AYVILNGIGAGVVD
+142 AYVILNGISTGVVD

-202 TRRGFLMTNAPLY
+202 TRHGFLMTNAPLY
-215 NTAAGTNTV
+215 NTAAGTHTV
-224 QTLSRIAPDRIKLTP
+224 QTLSLIAPNRIKLTP
-239 EEAEGEAATEV
+239 EEAREAATEV

-263 GRDKAK
+263 GRDAAK
-269 RQYSVTNDAGH
+269 RQYSVTNDAGR
-280 TTTYKVELKNWVL
+280 TTTYNVELKNWVL

-320 KAAATRFIGAM
+320 KADATRFIGAT
-331 PVATTGDYKTFV
+331 PVATTGDYQKFV

-354 KNVHPADM
+354 VHSTDIN
-362 SRLGD
+362 RLSD
-367 GNEAAVNGALGSDNP
+367 GNEAAVNGALGANNP

-395 TVDNTTRAILAA
+395 TIDNTTRAILAA
-407 QFVEDGKTTPADLY
+407 QFVEEGKAAADLY

-430 ANAANMKADI
+430 ANAATMTDDI
-440 TAAINAMAVVKAR
+440 TAAINAMEVVKAR
-453 GKATDLTFEE
+453 GTATDLTFEE
-463 VNAHLKRVKSFTI
+463 VNAHLRRVKSFTI
-476 GSVSY
+476 GDVPY
-481 TADATDAAVLKVFN
+481 AANATDAAVLKVFN
-495 PVYSNIG
+495 TVYSNIG
-502 DINIYKDGMVYYQI
+502 DINIYKNGMVYYQI

-580 TDKPDDLLNEYISVK
+580 TDKPDDLLNEYISVI

>member
-1 MLSAESLF
+1 
-9 LQPNSPMSRKYLTLL
+9 MSHKYLSFL

-29 TACADTA
+29 TACT
-36 DTDGLNRSSWNAD
+36 DTDGLNRSLWNAD

-75 LTEGEKKEYAVNDAT
+75 LTDGEKKEYAVNDAT
-90 LILFAGNNEEEALFE
+90 LILFAGDNEEEALFE

-115 TDGGTSQVTVSSR
+115 TNGSTSQVTVSSR
-128 VTRKIRQVENGNVY
+128 VTRKIRQVETGNVY

-170 LTVKTKDGTV
+170 LTVKTKDGSV

-239 EEAEGEAATEV
+239 EEAEREAATEV

-263 GRDKAK
+263 GRDDAK
-269 RQYSVTNDAGH
+269 RQYSVTNDAG
-280 TTTYKVELKNWVL
+280 TKTYNVTLKNWVL

-320 KAAATRFIGAM
+320 KANATRFIGATK
-331 PVATTGDYKTFV
+331 VATTGDYQTFV

-354 KNVHPADM
+354 KNVYPADM

-367 GNEAAVNGALGSDNP
+367 GNEAAVNGMLGTDNP

-395 TVDNTTRAILAA
+395 TIDNTTRAILAA
-407 QFVEDGKTTPADLY
+407 QFVEQGKAAADLY

-440 TAAINAMAVVKAR
+440 TAAINAMEVVKAC
-453 GKATDLTFEE
+453 GMATDVTFET
-463 VNAHLKRVKSFTI
+463 VNAHLRRVKSFTI
-476 GSVSY
+476 GGVSY
-481 TADATDAAVLKVFN
+481 AADATAAAVLKVFN
-495 PVYSNIG
+495 TVYSNIG

-537 TDTYPVVNRD
+537 TDSYPVVNRD

-595 VNIQPWVKKG
+595 INIQPWVKKG

>member
-1 MLSAESLF
+1 
-9 LQPNSPMSRKYLTLL
+9 MSHKYLPLL

-29 TACADTA
+29 TACADT
-36 DTDGLNRSSWNAD
+36 DGLSGSSWNAD

-64 GAGMRASSDGT
+64 GAGMRTTSSDGT
-75 LTEGEKKEYAVNDAT
+75 LTDGEKKEYAVNDAT

-156 TEDGAATDDIQHTA
+156 IEDGAATDDVQHTA
-170 LTVKTKDGTV
+170 LTVRTKDGTV
-180 TLSRQTPVTFR
+180 TLSRQAPVTFR

-215 NTAAGTNTV
+215 DKGTNTV
-224 QTLSRIAPDRIKLTP
+224 QTLSRIAPERIKLTP
-239 EEAEGEAATEV
+239 EEAEREAATEV
-250 YVERVMAKVSLVD
+250 FVERVMAKVSLVD
-263 GRDKAK
+263 GRDATKC
-269 RQYSVTNDAGH
+269 QYSVTNDAGKK
-280 TTTYKVELKNWVL
+280 TTYHVTLKNWVL

-320 KAAATRFIGAM
+320 TANATRFIGATT
-331 PVATTGDYKTFV
+331 VATTGDYRTFV

-354 KNVHPADM
+354 NVHPADM
-362 SRLGD
+362 SRLVD
-367 GNEAAVNGALGSDNP
+367 GNEAAVNGALGADKP

-395 TVDNTTRAILAA
+395 TIDNTTRAILAA
-407 QFVEDGKTTPADLY
+407 QFVEEGKAVADLY

-430 ANAANMKADI
+430 ANAANMTADI

-453 GKATDLTFEE
+453 GTATDLTFED
-463 VNAHLKRVKSFTI
+463 VNAHLRRVKSFTI

-481 TADATDAAVLKVFN
+481 TADATDATVLKVFN
-495 PVYSNIG
+495 TVYSNIG

>member
-1 MLSAESLF
+1 
-9 LQPNSPMSRKYLTLL
+9 MSHKYLTLL

-29 TACADTA
+29 TACADT
-36 DTDGLNRSSWNAD
+36 DGLSGSSWNAD

-64 GAGMRASSDGT
+64 GAGMRATSSDGT
-75 LTEGEKKEYAVNDAT
+75 LTDGEKKEYAVNDAT
-90 LILFAGNNEEEALFE
+90 LVLFAGNNEEEALFE

-115 TDGGTSQVTVSSR
+115 TNGSTSQVTVSSR
-128 VTRKIRQVENGNVY
+128 VTRKIRQVEHGNVY

-180 TLSRQTPVTFR
+180 TLSRQMPVTFR

-215 NTAAGTNTV
+215 DKGTNTV
-224 QTLSRIAPDRIKLTP
+224 QTLSLIDPGRIKLTP

-263 GRDKAK
+263 GRDHSKC
-269 RQYSVTNDAGH
+269 QYSVTNAAG
-280 TTTYKVELKNWVL
+280 TKTTYHVTLKNWVL

-320 KAAATRFIGAM
+320 KADATRFIGATA
-331 PVATTGDYKTFV
+331 VATTGDYQTFV

-354 KNVHPADM
+354 KNVHPTDIN
-362 SRLGD
+362 RLSD
-367 GNEAAVNGALGSDNP
+367 GNEAAVNGALGSDKP

-395 TVDNTTRAILAA
+395 TIDNTTRAILAA
-407 QFVEDGKTTPADLY
+407 QFVEDGKTPADLY

-430 ANAANMKADI
+430 ANAATMKADI
-440 TAAINAMAVVKAR
+440 TAAINAMEVVKAC
-453 GKATDLTFEE
+453 GTATDLIFED
-463 VNAHLKRVKSFTI
+463 VNAHLRRVKSFTI

-495 PVYSNIG
+495 TVYSNIG
-502 DINIYKDGMVYYQI
+502 DINIYKNGMVYYQI

>member
-1 MLSAESLF
+1 
-9 LQPNSPMSRKYLTLL
+9 MSHKYLPLL

-29 TACADTA
+29 TACADT
-36 DTDGLNRSSWNAD
+36 DGLNNGPSWNAD

-64 GAGMRASSDGT
+64 GAGMRATSDGT
-75 LTEGEKKEYAVNDAT
+75 LTDGEKKEYAVNDAT

-142 AYVILNGIGAGVVD
+142 VYVILNGIGTGVVD

-263 GRDKAK
+263 GRDATKC
-269 RQYSVTNDAGH
+269 QYSVTNDAGKK
-280 TTTYKVELKNWVL
+280 TYNVTLKNWVL

-320 KAAATRFIGAM
+320 RANATRFIGATT
-331 PVATTGDYKTFV
+331 VATTGDYRTFV

-354 KNVHPADM
+354 KNVYPADM
-362 SRLGD
+362 SRLSD
-367 GNEAAVNGALGSDNP
+367 GNEAAVNGALGTDNP

-395 TVDNTTRAILAA
+395 TIDNTTRAILAA
-407 QFVEDGKTTPADLY
+407 QFVEEGKAAADLY

-430 ANAANMKADI
+430 ANTANMKVDI
-440 TAAINAMAVVKAR
+440 TAAINAMEVVKAR
-453 GKATDLTFEE
+453 GKADDVAFEA

-476 GSVSY
+476 GSDSY

-495 PVYSNIG
+495 TVYSNIG

-537 TDTYPVVNRD
+537 TDSYPVVNRD

>member
-1 MLSAESLF
+1 
-9 LQPNSPMSRKYLTLL
+9 MSHKYLTLL

-29 TACADTA
+29 TACADT
-36 DTDGLNRSSWNAD
+36 DGLNNGPSWNAD

-75 LTEGEKKEYAVNDAT
+75 LTDGEKKEYAVNDAT

-115 TDGGTSQVTVSSR
+115 PNGSTSQVTVSSR
-128 VTRKIRQVENGNVY
+128 VTRKIRQVEHGNVY
-142 AYVILNGIGAGVVD
+142 AYVILNGIGTGVVD

-224 QTLSRIAPDRIKLTP
+224 QTLSRIAPERIKLTP
-239 EEAEGEAATEV
+239 EEAEREAATEV

-263 GRDKAK
+263 GRDATKC
-269 RQYSVTNDAGH
+269 QYSVTNDAGKK
-280 TTTYKVELKNWVL
+280 TTYHVTLKNWVL

-320 KAAATRFIGAM
+320 KADATRFIGATA
-331 PVATTGDYKTFV
+331 VATTGDYQNFV

-354 KNVHPADM
+354 VYSADM

-367 GNEAAVNGALGSDNP
+367 GNEVAVNGTLGSDNP

-395 TVDNTTRAILAA
+395 TIDNTTRAILAA
-407 QFVEDGKTTPADLY
+407 QFVEQGKAAADLY

-430 ANAANMKADI
+430 ANVANMTDDI
-440 TAAINAMAVVKAR
+440 TYAINAMAVVKAR
-453 GKATDLTFEE
+453 GTATNLIFEE

-476 GSVSY
+476 GGVSY
-481 TADATDAAVLKVFN
+481 AANATDAAVLKVFN
-495 PVYSNIG
+495 TVYSNIG
-502 DINIYKDGMVYYQI
+502 DINIYKNGMVYYQI

>member
-1 MLSAESLF
+1 
-9 LQPNSPMSRKYLTLL
+9 MSHKYLTFL

-29 TACADTA
+29 TACADT
-36 DTDGLNRSSWNAD
+36 DSLNNGPSWNAD

-75 LTEGEKKEYAVNDAT
+75 LTDGEKKEYAVNDAT
-90 LILFAGNNEEEALFE
+90 LVLFAGNNEEEALFE
-105 GAYMVPARFT
+105 GAYMVPARFS
-115 TDGGTSQVTVSSR
+115 TDGSSSQVTVSSR
-128 VTRKIRQVENGNVY
+128 VTRKIRQVEHGNVY
-142 AYVILNGIGAGVVD
+142 AYVILNGICTGVVD

-170 LTVKTKDGTV
+170 LTVKTKGGTV

-191 KFLQYVTDATD
+191 KFQQYVTDATD
-202 TRRGFLMTNAPLY
+202 TRHGFLMTNAPLY
-215 NTAAGTNTV
+215 NTAAGTHTV
-224 QTLSRIAPDRIKLTP
+224 QTLSLIAPDRIKLTP
-239 EEAEGEAATEV
+239 EEAREAATEV

-263 GRDKAK
+263 GREATK
-269 RQYSVTNDAGH
+269 RQYSVTNDAGL
-280 TTTYKVELKNWVL
+280 TTTYNVELKNWVL

-320 KAAATRFIGAM
+320 KADATRFIGATK
-331 PVATTGDYKTFV
+331 VATTGGDYQKFV
-343 RTHWAKDVNYD
+343 RTHWAKDVNYN
-354 KNVHPADM
+354 KNVDPADM

-367 GNEAAVNGALGSDNP
+367 GNEAAVNGALGADNP

-395 TVDNTTRAILAA
+395 TIDNTTRAILAA
-407 QFVEDGKTTPADLY
+407 QFVENGKKPADLY

-430 ANAANMKADI
+430 ANAANMTDDI
-440 TAAINAMAVVKAR
+440 TDAINAMEVVKAC
-453 GKATDLTFEE
+453 GKAGDVVFEE

-476 GSVSY
+476 GGVSY
-481 TADATDAAVLKVFN
+481 AANATDAAVLKVFN
-495 PVYSNIG
+495 TVYSNIG
-502 DINIYKDGMVYYQI
+502 DINIYKNGMVYYQI

-580 TDKPDDLLNEYISVK
+580 TDKPDDLLNEYISVI

>member
-1 MLSAESLF
+1 
-9 LQPNSPMSRKYLTLL
+9 MSHKYLTFL

-29 TACADTA
+29 TACADT
-36 DTDGLNRSSWNAD
+36 DGLNNGPSWNAD

-75 LTEGEKKEYAVNDAT
+75 LTDGEKKEYAVNDAT
-90 LILFAGNNEEEALFE
+90 LVLFAGNNEEEALFE

-115 TDGGTSQVTVSSR
+115 TDGSSSQITVSSR
-128 VTRKIRQVENGNVY
+128 VTRKIRQVEHGNVY
-142 AYVILNGIGAGVVD
+142 AYVILNGISTGVVD

-191 KFLQYVTDATD
+191 KFQQYVTDATD
-202 TRRGFLMTNAPLY
+202 TRHGFLMTNAPLY
-215 NTAAGTNTV
+215 NTAAGTHTV
-224 QTLSRIAPDRIKLTP
+224 QTLSLIAPDRIKLTP
-239 EEAEGEAATEV
+239 EEAEREAATEV

-263 GRDKAK
+263 GRDAAK
-269 RQYSVTNDAGH
+269 RQYSVTNDAGL
-280 TTTYKVELKNWVL
+280 TTTYNVELKNWVL

-320 KAAATRFIGAM
+320 KAAATRFIGAT
-331 PVATTGDYKTFV
+331 PVATTGDYRTFV
-343 RTHWAKDVNYD
+343 RTHWAKDVNYYD
-354 KNVHPADM
+354 KNVYPADM
-362 SRLGD
+362 SRLSD
-367 GNEAAVNGALGSDNP
+367 GNEAAVNGMLGTDNP

-395 TVDNTTRAILAA
+395 TIDNTTRAILAA
-407 QFVEDGKTTPADLY
+407 QFVENGKKPADLY

-430 ANAANMKADI
+430 ANTTNMTADI
-440 TAAINAMAVVKAR
+440 TAAINAMEVVKAR
-453 GKATDLTFEE
+453 GTATNLTFEE
-463 VNAHLKRVKSFTI
+463 VNAHLQHVKSFTI

-481 TADATDAAVLKVFN
+481 AANATDAAVLKVFN
-495 PVYSNIG
+495 TVYSNIG
-502 DINIYKDGMVYYQI
+502 DINIYKNGMVYYQI

-580 TDKPDDLLNEYISVK
+580 TDKPDDLLNEYISVI

>member
-1 MLSAESLF
+1 
-9 LQPNSPMSRKYLTLL
+9 MSHKYLTLL

-29 TACADTA
+29 TACADT
-36 DTDGLNRSSWNAD
+36 DGLNGPSWNAD

-75 LTEGEKKEYAVNDAT
+75 LTDGEKKEYAVNDAT
-90 LILFAGNNEEEALFE
+90 LVLFAGNNEEEAFFE

-115 TDGGTSQVTVSSR
+115 ANGSTSQITVSSR
-128 VTRKIRQVENGNVY
+128 VTRKIRQVEHGNVY

-202 TRRGFLMTNAPLY
+202 TRHGFLMTNAPLY
-215 NTAAGTNTV
+215 NTAAGSNGV

-250 YVERVMAKVSLVD
+250 FVERVMAKVSLVD
-263 GRDKAK
+263 GRVKAK
-269 RQYSVTNDAGH
+269 RQYSVTNDAGKK
-280 TTTYKVELKNWVL
+280 TYNVTLKNWVL

-320 KAAATRFIGAM
+320 KADATRFIGATT
-331 PVATTGDYKTFV
+331 VATTGDYQTFV

-367 GNEAAVNGALGSDNP
+367 GNEAAVNGMLGTDNP

-395 TVDNTTRAILAA
+395 TIDNTTRAILAA
-407 QFVEDGKTTPADLY
+407 QFVEEGKAAADLY

-430 ANAANMKADI
+430 ANVANMKADI
-440 TAAINAMAVVKAR
+440 TDAINAMAVVKAR
-453 GKATDLTFEE
+453 GTATDLTFEA
-463 VNAHLKRVKSFTI
+463 VNAHLWHVKSFTI
-476 GSVSY
+476 GSDSY
-481 TADATDAAVLKVFN
+481 AANATDAAVLKVFN
-495 PVYSNIG
+495 TVYSNIG
-502 DINIYKDGMVYYQI
+502 DINIYKDGMAYYQI

>member
-1 MLSAESLF
+1 
-9 LQPNSPMSRKYLTLL
+9 MSRKYLTLL

-36 DTDGLNRSSWNAD
+36 DTDGLNRSLWNAD

-75 LTEGEKKEYAVNDAT
+75 LTDGEKKEYAVNDAT
-90 LILFAGNNEEEALFE
+90 LVLFAGNNEEEALFE

-115 TDGGTSQVTVSSR
+115 TDGSTSQITVSSR

-156 TEDGAATDDIQHTA
+156 TEDGAATDDVQHTA

-180 TLSRQTPVTFR
+180 TLSRQAPVTFR

-224 QTLSRIAPDRIKLTP
+224 QTLSRIAPERIKLTP

-263 GRDKAK
+263 GRVAAK

-280 TTTYKVELKNWVL
+280 KTTYNVTLKSWVL

-320 KAAATRFIGAM
+320 KADATRFIGASK
-331 PVATTGDYKTFV
+331 VATTGDYQTFV

-354 KNVHPADM
+354 KNVHPTDIN
-362 SRLGD
+362 RLSDGD
-367 GNEAAVNGALGSDNP
+367 EAAVNGALGTDNP
-382 QYCFENTFDVERM
+382 QYCFENTFDVEHM
-395 TVDNTTRAILAA
+395 TADNTTRAILAA
-407 QFVEDGKTTPADLY
+407 QFVEDGKTAADLY

-430 ANAANMKADI
+430 ANATTMKADI
-440 TAAINAMAVVKAR
+440 MAAINAMEVVKAR
-453 GKATDLTFEE
+453 GTATDLTFEE
-463 VNAHLKRVKSFTI
+463 VNAHLRRVKSFMI

-481 TADATDAAVLKVFN
+481 AADATDAAVLKVFN
-495 PVYSNIG
+495 TVYSNIG
-502 DINIYKDGMVYYQI
+502 DINIYKNGMVYYQI

-580 TDKPDDLLNEYISVK
+580 TDKPDDLLNEYISVI

>member
-1 MLSAESLF
+1 
-9 LQPNSPMSRKYLTLL
+9 MSHKYLTLL

-29 TACADTA
+29 TACADT
-36 DTDGLNRSSWNAD
+36 DGLSGSSWNAD

-64 GAGMRASSDGT
+64 GAGMRATSSDGT
-75 LTEGEKKEYAVNDAT
+75 LTDGEKKEYAVNDAT
-90 LILFAGNNEEEALFE
+90 LVLFAGNNEEEALFE

-115 TDGGTSQVTVSSR
+115 TDGSTSQVTVSSR
-128 VTRKIRQVENGNVY
+128 VTRKIRQVEQGNVY

-224 QTLSRIAPDRIKLTP
+224 QTLSRIAPERIKLTP

-263 GRDKAK
+263 GRDATK
-269 RQYSVTNDAGH
+269 RQYSVTNDAGKK
-280 TTTYKVELKNWVL
+280 TTYHVTLKNWVL

-320 KAAATRFIGAM
+320 KADATRFIGATK
-331 PVATTGDYKTFV
+331 VATTGDYRTFF

-354 KNVHPADM
+354 KNVYPADM

-367 GNEAAVNGALGSDNP
+367 GNEAAVNGALGADKP

-395 TVDNTTRAILAA
+395 TIDNTTRAILAA
-407 QFVEDGKTTPADLY
+407 QFVEEGKAAADLY

-430 ANAANMKADI
+430 ANVANMTDDI

-453 GKATDLTFEE
+453 GKASDVAFEE
-463 VNAHLKRVKSFTI
+463 VNAHLWRVKSFTI

-481 TADATDAAVLKVFN
+481 AADATDAAVLKVFN
-495 PVYSNIG
+495 TVYSNIG
-502 DINIYKDGMVYYQI
+502 DINIYKNGMVYYQI

>member
-1 MLSAESLF
+1 
-9 LQPNSPMSRKYLTLL
+9 MSHKYLTFL

-29 TACADTA
+29 TACT
-36 DTDGLNRSSWNAD
+36 DTDGLNRSLWNAD

-75 LTEGEKKEYAVNDAT
+75 LTDGEKKEYAVNDAT
-90 LILFAGNNEEEALFE
+90 LILFAGDNEEEALFE

-115 TDGGTSQVTVSSR
+115 TNGSTSQVTVSSR
-128 VTRKIRQVENGNVY
+128 VTRKIRQVETGNVY

-170 LTVKTKDGTV
+170 LTVKTKDGSV

-239 EEAEGEAATEV
+239 EEAEREAATEV

-263 GRDKAK
+263 GRDDAK
-269 RQYSVTNDAGH
+269 RQYSVTNDAG
-280 TTTYKVELKNWVL
+280 TKTYNVTLKNWVL

-320 KAAATRFIGAM
+320 KANATRFIGATK
-331 PVATTGDYKTFV
+331 VATTGDYQTFV

-354 KNVHPADM
+354 KNVYPADM

-367 GNEAAVNGALGSDNP
+367 GNEAAVNGMLGTDNP

-395 TVDNTTRAILAA
+395 TIDNTTRAILAA
-407 QFVEDGKTTPADLY
+407 QFVEQGKAAADLY

-440 TAAINAMAVVKAR
+440 TAAINAMEVVKAC
-453 GKATDLTFEE
+453 GMATDVTFET
-463 VNAHLKRVKSFTI
+463 VNAHLRRVKSFTI
-476 GSVSY
+476 GGVSY
-481 TADATDAAVLKVFN
+481 AADATDAAVLKVFN
-495 PVYSNIG
+495 TVYSNIG

-537 TDTYPVVNRD
+537 TDSYPVVNRD

-595 VNIQPWVKKG
+595 INIQPWVKKG

>member
-1 MLSAESLF
+1 
-9 LQPNSPMSRKYLTLL
+9 MSHKYLTLL

-29 TACADTA
+29 TACADT
-36 DTDGLNRSSWNAD
+36 DGLSGSSWNAD

-64 GAGMRASSDGT
+64 GAGMRATSSDGT
-75 LTEGEKKEYAVNDAT
+75 LTDGEKKEYAVNDAT

-128 VTRKIRQVENGNVY
+128 VTRKIRQVEHGNVY

-156 TEDGAATDDIQHTA
+156 TEDGAATDDVQHTA

-180 TLSRQTPVTFR
+180 TLSRQAPVTFR

-215 NTAAGTNTV
+215 DKGTNTV
-224 QTLSRIAPDRIKLTP
+224 QTLSLIDPGRIKLTP

-263 GRDKAK
+263 GRDATKC
-269 RQYSVTNDAGH
+269 QYSVTNDAGK
-280 TTTYKVELKNWVL
+280 TTYNVTLKNWVL

-313 WAGLKNV
+313 WAGLQNV
-320 KAAATRFIGAM
+320 KADATRFVGAT
-331 PVATTGDYKTFV
+331 PVATTGDYQAFV

-354 KNVHPADM
+354 KNVHPTDIN
-362 SRLGD
+362 RLSD

-395 TVDNTTRAILAA
+395 TIDNTTRAILAA
-407 QFVEDGKTTPADLY
+407 QFVEDGKAAADLY

-430 ANAANMKADI
+430 ANVANMKADI
-440 TAAINAMAVVKAR
+440 TAAINAMEVVKAC
-453 GKATDLTFEE
+453 GKAGDVVFEV

-476 GSVSY
+476 GGVSY
-481 TADATDAAVLKVFN
+481 AADATDAAVLKVFN
-495 PVYSNIG
+495 TVYSNIG
-502 DINIYKDGMVYYQI
+502 DINIYKNGMVYYQI

-580 TDKPDDLLNEYISVK
+580 TNKPDDLLNEYISVK